1 MANTVR
7 STYTTRGS
15 AGTAPSVP
23 AGTNPKNPR
32 EATND
37 EIANNSHT
45 QTLLDWLMDVWE
57 AYSLHK
63 ETFYLPEDFVDRFL
77 GLASPVPKNR
87 LHLIFITWLFMG
99 SKIEES
105 CPPKLEEFAYVT
117 DGACTEKEI
126 LQMELV
132 ISKGLNGGQI
142 TIGDLRDLSLGQE
155 EGKPDT
161 RQMGVQGQ
169 GPPDTRIRTKD

>member
-77 GLASPVPKNR
+77 GLASTADRHYMSLHELKNR
-87 LHLIFITWLFMG
+87 R
-99 SKIEES
+99 
-105 CPPKLEEFAYVT
+105 EFPTKA
-117 DGACTEKEI
+117 
-126 LQMELV
+126 
-132 ISKGLNGGQI
+132 GGI
-142 TIGDLRDLSLGQE
+142 RLRH
-155 EGKPDT
+155 
-161 RQMGVQGQ
+161 
-169 GPPDTRIRTKD
+169 